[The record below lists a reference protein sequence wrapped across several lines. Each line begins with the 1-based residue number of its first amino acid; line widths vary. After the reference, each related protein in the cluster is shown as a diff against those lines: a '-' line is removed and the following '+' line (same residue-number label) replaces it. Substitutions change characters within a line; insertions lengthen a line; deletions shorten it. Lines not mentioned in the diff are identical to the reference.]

1 MCRTGTARPFF
12 HGRLPTLKRTLPRRG
27 AATRARR
34 AKRTRP
40 AFTACE
46 RFFLRRRAFGT
57 SVRFPFRIIPTS
69 MQESDGTHENAAGH
83 PIRHRPQA
91 GPAAI
96 PACGDCGRSQASRRS
111 RLRLRATALPASPR
125 NASINTTNDTSATV
139 SVTCRLFGSNL
150 KSTVCFPG
158 ATLMARKM

>member
-1 MCRTGTARPFF
+1 MSDGNGTSLFSWAASDVETHASATRGGNPCPSGKANPPGF
-12 HGRLPTLKRTLPRRG
+12 HGMRTVFP
-27 AATRARR
+27 AATRVRHKR
-34 AKRTRP
+34 AVP
-40 AFTACE
+40 V
-46 RFFLRRRAFGT
+46 
-57 SVRFPFRIIPTS
+57 SDIPTS

-83 PIRHRPQA
+83 PIRHHPQA